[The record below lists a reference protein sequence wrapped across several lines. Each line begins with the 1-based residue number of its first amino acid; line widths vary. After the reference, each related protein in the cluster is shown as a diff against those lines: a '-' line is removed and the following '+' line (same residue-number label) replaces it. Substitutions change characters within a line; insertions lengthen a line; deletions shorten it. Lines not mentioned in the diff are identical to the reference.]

1 LGLTDTLSTDV
12 LCGRPRLPD
21 SATSPK
27 RQLERATAE
36 DIVRPMKSQLLDRT
50 EFRRSNIADSPDLA
64 AVGLSIRQRML
75 HLLKRGA
82 TTKEKIAEAIE
93 ECIGGVSGCPG

>member
-1 LGLTDTLSTDV
+1 MFYADAP
-12 LCGRPRLPD
+12 RPPD

-27 RQLERATAE
+27 GQLER
-36 DIVRPMKSQLLDRT
+36 PLLMKSQQLDRM
-50 EFRRSNIADSPDLA
+50 EFRRSNIADSPDL

-82 TTKEKIAEAIE
+82 MTKEEIAEAIE
-93 ECIGGVSGCPG
+93 ERIAGVSGCPG

>member
-1 LGLTDTLSTDV
+1 MGLTDRLSTDV
-12 LCGRPRLPD
+12 LCGRPRPPD

-27 RQLERATAE
+27 GQLERATAD
-36 DIVRPMKSQLLDRT
+36 DIVRPMKSQQLDRT
-50 EFRRSNIADSPDLA
+50 EFRRSNIADSPDP

-82 TTKEKIAEAIE
+82 MTKEEIAEAIE